1 MEARE
6 LRGHGADGVVDI
18 ADQLEKLESML
29 LRGTLTPDEFDR
41 QKRRLLGP

>member
-1 MEARE
+1 V
-6 LRGHGADGVVDI
+6 VVDV

-29 LRGTLTPDEFDR
+29 ERGTLTPAEFDR